1 MIEYKPD
8 HYRINLYQKALWEKY
23 QKIELAWFA
32 QDARDNYGAICKE
45 LDIVKIPDIKE
56 VLKKIRK
63 LKEEAGKAQTVLDDW
78 TALNE
83 HMDKNPTIKEEW
95 EGILMAIRL
104 TEDED

>member
-32 QDARDNYGAICKE
+32 QDARDNYGEICKE

-78 TALNE
+78 AALNE

-95 EGILMAIRL
+95 EGLLMAIRL
-104 TEDED
+104 TEED

>member
-1 MIEYKPD
+1 MMIEYKPD

-32 QDARDNYGAICKE
+32 QDARDGYVEICKE

-78 TALNE
+78 AALNE
-83 HMDKNPTIKEEW
+83 HMNKNPTIKEEW

-104 TEDED
+104 TEDD